1 MRRINNTCS
10 LLLEILSLLLPV
22 SLDNSISELD
32 CKYKGV
38 GQDISCL
45 LNVQINLTSWV
56 FQSPSWI
63 TVCIGTPTCDLARS
77 LQNPVG

>member
-1 MRRINNTCS
+1 MRRINDTCS

-38 GQDISCL
+38 GQIE
-45 LNVQINLTSWV
+45 
-56 FQSPSWI
+56 
-63 TVCIGTPTCDLARS
+63 
-77 LQNPVG
+77 